1 VGDEIE
7 GATMGTTSKVLGLVM
22 AGGLLLAA
30 CGDDSG
36 SSATDATTTTTAADS
51 GSTTTAAGA
60 DATLS
65 VSHDATLGDFL
76 VGADGRTVYLF
87 EKDQGTTSACTGAC
101 SANWPAVTTS
111 GAPTAGRGVDQ
122 SKVDTAGT
130 GQVTYGGHLLYE
142 FAGDKAPGDTNG
154 TAVSSWYAVGPDG
167 KPIELGED
175 DDATTTTVAAAASGY

>member
-1 VGDEIE
+1 
-7 GATMGTTSKVLGLVM
+7 MRTTSKVLGLAM

-36 SSATDATTTTTAADS
+36 SRATDATTTTTAADR
-51 GSTTTAAGA
+51 GPTTTGAGA

-101 SANWPAVTTS
+101 STNWPAVTAS
-111 GAPTAGRGVDQ
+111 GAPTGGEGVDPGQ
-122 SKVDTAGT
+122 LATAST

-142 FAGDKAPGDTNG
+142 FAGDEAPGDTNG
-154 TAVSSWYAVGPDG
+154 TSISSWYAVGPDG
-167 KPIELGED
+167 TAIELDD
-175 DDATTTTVAAAASGY
+175 DDATTTTASAAGAPSQSGY